1 MNITR
6 EPAALSEER
15 RADAVPLKDAPLD
28 IRERFLSHSKD
39 FIRAYLKLCEDRLGR
54 MQCAVAKADQTLA
67 LLDKLQ
73 LK

>member
-1 MNITR
+1 MNSTR
-6 EPAALSEER
+6 ESAALSKER
-15 RADAVPLKDAPLD
+15 RADAEPLKDAPLD
-28 IRERFLSHSKD
+28 IRERFLSID

-54 MQCAVAKADQTLA
+54 MQGAVAKADETLA